1 MDASS
6 SSLAP
11 SLLLAMPQLR
21 DPNFSRTVVLLC
33 EHGPKGAMGFVVNR
47 PTDTR
52 AAEAVA
58 LDPPLMSDSGM
69 RLWTGGPMEQH
80 RGFLLLGDDPTSAES
95 ERITEGFHLT
105 ASLAVLRRLLEATPE
120 RIERT
125 RARLL
130 LGYAGWG
137 PGQLDSELAE
147 SSWLTVPADPEIVF
161 ATPADEMWEAAIRSL
176 GVDPMALAVA
186 PGVQ

>member
-1 MDASS
+1 MGELE

-11 SLLLAMPQLR
+11 TLLVAMPQLR
-21 DPNFSRTVVLLC
+21 DPNFARTVVLLC
-33 EHGPKGAMGFVVNR
+33 EHGPRGAMGFVVNR
-47 PTDTR
+47 PTETR
-52 AAEAVA
+52 AAEAVSM
-58 LDPPLMSDSGM
+58 DPPLTGDSGM
-69 RLWTGGPMEQH
+69 RLWAGGPVEQH
-80 RGFLLLGDDPTSAES
+80 RGFLLLGADPGSGDS
-95 ERITEGFHLT
+95 ERITDGFHLT

-147 SSWLTVPADPEIVF
+147 SAWLTAPVDPGLVF
-161 ATPADEMWEAAIRSL
+161 ETPADEMWAATIRSL
-176 GVDPMALAVA
+176 GVDPMSLAIG
-186 PGVQ
+186 PGIQ